1 MLAPP
6 FGVSPLASSVKG
18 KAFSLTLCS
27 VKASLAVQVSLF
39 FSPRPGG
46 FYLLV
51 ASTLRLGHCAA
62 TKCPRML
69 VRNMCS
75 LKGENGRLAHYR
87 QFFFFLLKV
96 WNTVLSSVSL
106 RLQDPVWSLSLRA
119 WNTSPAGYL
128 PAWDVGEGSSK
139 TAPATPGAPCH
150 EHFWLPPWRCSFS
163 RFEVGWGRIGGSDK
177 LYGCF

>member
-87 QFFFFLLKV
+87 QFFFFSSESVEHSFKLSITEIAGSGVVLILAGLEHV
-96 WNTVLSSVSL
+96 PCWIPACLGCGRGIFQDCTSNPWGTV
-106 RLQDPVWSLSLRA
+106 P
-119 WNTSPAGYL
+119 
-128 PAWDVGEGSSK
+128 
-139 TAPATPGAPCH
+139 
-150 EHFWLPPWRCSFS
+150 
-163 RFEVGWGRIGGSDK
+163 
-177 LYGCF
+177 